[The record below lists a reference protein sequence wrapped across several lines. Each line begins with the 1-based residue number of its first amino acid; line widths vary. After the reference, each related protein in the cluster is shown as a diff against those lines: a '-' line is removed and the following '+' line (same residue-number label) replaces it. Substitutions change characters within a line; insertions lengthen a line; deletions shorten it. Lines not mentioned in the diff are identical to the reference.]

1 MSTFTPQSGE
11 PFRWSLVACERARSR
26 GRRVGIGVTSDRE
39 GRVGIWIRVREVR
52 VSSTSTRRVERR
64 ARAVG
69 AADERERTGEAP
81 GGDPGLEPDRS
92 VRSRADAPS
101 QPGCTPDW
109 STCPRRR
116 DPLFRNDA
124 RAGAR
129 ARRPPTGASANGGGG
144 RATRRC
150 RVGRATRAR
159 LARGRLSTPKDAL
172 LRFVPR
178 GGYVPRDSETSDC
191 LPSLALWRVHVVSR
205 GPALVESNLAGLA
218 KARPK
223 YFLARRADAGHI
235 SR

>member
-1 MSTFTPQSGE
+1 MVARRLRTSAVEGKKGGDRGDVRPGGE
-11 PFRWSLVACERARSR
+11 SR
-26 GRRVGIGVTSDRE
+26 DLDSRPGGPRQLDVDA
-39 GRVGIWIRVREVR
+39 
-52 VSSTSTRRVERR
+52 TRRTSG

-159 LARGRLSTPKDAL
+159 LARGRLSAPKYAL

>member
-1 MSTFTPQSGE
+1 MVARRLRTSAVEGKKGGDRGDVRPGGE
-11 PFRWSLVACERARSR
+11 SR
-26 GRRVGIGVTSDRE
+26 DLDSRPGGPRQLDVDA
-39 GRVGIWIRVREVR
+39 
-52 VSSTSTRRVERR
+52 TRRTSG

-159 LARGRLSTPKDAL
+159 LARGRLMSAPKDAL

-178 GGYVPRDSETSDC
+178 GRYVPR
-191 LPSLALWRVHVVSR
+191 
-205 GPALVESNLAGLA
+205 G
-218 KARPK
+218 
-223 YFLARRADAGHI
+223 F
-235 SR
+235 